1 MNNNAVFDKLAS
13 LMDDY
18 NKKYFIQLGEWLVTN
33 KHVNERLRSKLPGLK
48 KNFQG
53 GGSPTMAIFEADAA
67 RCPDRGINE
76 QLQFAKNET
85 RKDVSNIVKEF
96 IQKNPKVTK
105 VSQLDLITK
114 QKIADLLDVPT
125 HAIKGWDALAAY
137 FGFNKQERHHFKI
150 SYVVPGE
157 FSPTQELFQLL
168 KHENDSLSVKLI
180 IEWSRSVPYDE
191 VTQLLSK
198 FFHDQIQP

>member
-1 MNNNAVFDKLAS
+1 MVSHKQTCQWTPKVKVTRA
-13 LMDDY
+13 
-18 NKKYFIQLGEWLVTN
+18 KKELSRRWKPN
-33 KHVNERLRSKLPGLK
+33 H
-48 KNFQG
+48 
-53 GGSPTMAIFEADAA
+53 AIFAADAA
-67 RCPDRGINE
+67 RCPDRGIN
-76 QLQFAKNET
+76 QLLQFAKNVA

-105 VSQLDLITK
+105 VSQLDLTTK

-137 FGFNKQERHHFKI
+137 FGFNNQERQHFKI

-191 VTQLLSK
+191 VTQLLSD